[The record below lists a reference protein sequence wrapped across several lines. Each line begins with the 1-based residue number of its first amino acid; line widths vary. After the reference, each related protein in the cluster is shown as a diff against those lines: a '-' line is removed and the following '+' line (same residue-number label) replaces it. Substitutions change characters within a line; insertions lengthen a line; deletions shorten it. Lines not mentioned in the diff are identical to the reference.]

1 MAQIRG
7 TAGYNL
13 GGVQDRFGN
22 QGRAEATNDPS
33 PLDAIR
39 EQTSKIEDFLDTV
52 SEPVK
57 PYVPAIGRFLIVVTF
72 LEDALRIITQWN
84 DQLVYLHDY
93 RHIPWGLTHLFL
105 FVNVLAMIACSVL
118 VITRKYS
125 DYAVFGLLAVV
136 VTQALGYGLIFDLN
150 FFLRN
155 LSVMGGLLMVLS
167 DSWVRKKFAPAG
179 LPSIDEKDRKMYFQ
193 FAGRVLLIFLF
204 IGFVFSGDWGIGR
217 IVVSL
222 FGFVACVMVVVG
234 FKAKWSAVMLVVILS
249 IFNILVNNFW
259 TLHEHHPHKDF
270 AKYDFFQI
278 LSIVGGLL
286 LLVNM
291 GPGQFSVDE
300 KKKVY

>member
-1 MAQIRG
+1 M
-7 TAGYNL
+7 
-13 GGVQDRFGN
+13 
-22 QGRAEATNDPS
+22 
-33 PLDAIR
+33 
-39 EQTSKIEDFLDTV
+39 
-52 SEPVK
+52 
-57 PYVPAIGRFLIVVTF
+57 IV
-72 LEDALRIITQWN
+72 
-84 DQLVYLHDY
+84 
-93 RHIPWGLTHLFL
+93 
-105 FVNVLAMIACSVL
+105 CSVL

-167 DSWVRKKFAPAG
+167 DSWVRKRFAPAG

-204 IGFVFSGDWGIGR
+204 IGFVFAGDWGIGR
-217 IVVSL
+217 VVVSL

-259 TLHEHHPHKDF
+259 TVSWFPKCWMHVLGNDADVQHDSYMNIIPIKISPNTTFSRSYLLCTFLRHPS
-270 AKYDFFQI
+270 FQI
-278 LSIVGGLL
+278 ISPVHCL
-286 LLVNM
+286 
-291 GPGQFSVDE
+291 Q
-300 KKKVY
+300 